1 MNSLMTSGQS
11 KHSKDI
17 LSHWLWAL
25 PVLLIVAALTF
36 RQIDLDPPTADEF
49 YSMNN
54 AGWLINGS
62 YSPID
67 VMQSLQQ
74 NSPNHTPGY
83 FILLSIWGNLIGY
96 DIALGRILTI
106 FSGLLASAMTYRL
119 TRDFIAPVAALFA
132 LIIIASNAF
141 YNFHIV
147 YVRMYPLLVLASGLA
162 LWLYLQII
170 HQQKQVKK
178 TDYAALGIA
187 VFALINTHAF
197 SALFLAMLG
206 LYHLLIAPKNRRWLW
221 VSLISIAAALLFLP
235 WADVLLSS
243 GIDRTA
249 AHWSNFP
256 PLDSWEAVNIWL
268 TLALN
273 NQPGLLLL
281 SIVGL
286 ALAVWKKKI
295 AFKPYLIMF
304 VFFLLTLALT
314 AALTAESTALVITP
328 NMRHQLSGWLP
339 FVLFAAAG
347 FYSLY
352 RFRKWLG
359 LLILLWIIAGAAF
372 QRTPAWNSYVHDREY
387 DQAESPIQVISRL
400 ALQAEQQPIIIGY
413 RYARF
418 LFTWPSQISYSQ
430 REHYFDRHH
439 LTLKLISD
447 LDALVPYVRN
457 KAIISPSQWIFHQ
470 TSKTSAAEAANI
482 ESIMRGLN
490 YQLCDTLEIGIDT
503 IIRQYA
509 WQTLDCQPPRLLA
522 NHQTNTIDYQFY
534 GAALQTS
541 TVLFSDQWTAR
552 TDDDLSGF
560 QMSYQLISADWNKAA
575 QLDLPLVHEGQP
587 RLFSID
593 IADVPPGQYR
603 LMAILYDKH
612 SGQRQNWLNSA
623 EDPPTMLTLTEIII
637 P

>member
-17 LSHWLWAL
+17 LGHWLWAL

-54 AGWLINGS
+54 AGWLINGA

-67 VMQSLQQ
+67 VMQSLQRY
-74 NSPNHTPGY
+74 SPNHTPGY

-96 DIALGRILTI
+96 DLALGRILTI
-106 FSGLLASAMTYRL
+106 FSGLLALSMAYRL
-119 TRDFIAPVAALFA
+119 ARDVVAPAAGLFA

-147 YVRMYPLLVLASGLA
+147 YVRMYPLLVLVSGLA
-162 LWLYLQII
+162 LWLYLRII
-170 HQQKQVKK
+170 HQRNRVKRR
-178 TDYAALGIA
+178 DYLALGIA

-206 LYHLLIAPKNRRWLW
+206 IYHLLIAPKNRRWLW
-221 VSLISIAAALLFLP
+221 VSAAVVIALLLFLP

-249 AHWSNFP
+249 EHWGDFP
-256 PLDSWEAVNIWL
+256 PLDSWGAVNIWL
-268 TLALN
+268 ALALN

-281 SIVGL
+281 PTAGL
-286 ALAVWKKKI
+286 TLAVWKKKI

-304 VFFLLTLALT
+304 AFFLLALALT
-314 AALTAESTALVITP
+314 AELTALVIIP

-352 RFRKWLG
+352 RFHKWLG
-359 LLILLWIIAGAAF
+359 LLILLWVIAGAAF
-372 QRTPAWNSYVHDREY
+372 QRTPAWNPYVHDREY

-418 LFTWPSQISYSQ
+418 LLTWTSQISYSQ
-430 REHYFDRHH
+430 RDHYFDRHH
-439 LTLKLISD
+439 LTLNLISD
-447 LDALVPYVRN
+447 LDDLAPYVRSR
-457 KAIISPSQWIFHQ
+457 AIAEPSIWIFHQ
-470 TSKTSAAEAANI
+470 TSQTSAAEAAAI

-503 IIRQYA
+503 VIRQYT
-509 WQTLDCQPPRLLA
+509 WQTLNCQPPQLLSS
-522 NHQTNTIDYQFY
+522 HQTAAIDYQFY
-534 GAALQTS
+534 GAALDMAHS
-541 TVLFSDQWTAR
+541 KLLFSDQWTAR
-552 TDDDLSGF
+552 IDDDLENYK
-560 QMSYQLISADWNKAA
+560 MSYQLISADWNNPA

-593 IADVPPGQYR
+593 ISNVPPGQYR
-603 LMAILYDKH
+603 LMAILYDKRT
-612 SGQRQNWLNSA
+612 GQRQNWLNSPA
-623 EDPPTMLTLTEIII
+623 DPPTMLNLTDIDI